1 MELLKITVSDVS
13 AEIKRLTGYVRYDD
27 GLQDEYWFEYPSEF
41 EVSESG
47 NLWLA
52 LLLPLAATINEDLH
66 IPLPLDPRIVD
77 GAADILRIWHSWN
90 SGTSIIKVFADGG
103 LHIIDQRPSLSAAFF
118 STGLDAFYT
127 SYERPRAKHKILIH
141 GFDLAIDKTNEFK
154 AHLARISKVTELM
167 NNTIIP
173 VATNVRTTRW
183 SKTRWQRVSH
193 GSFLS
198 AIGLLFEKHFREVF
212 IGSSHSNYNNLVPNG
227 SHPLTDVLYSTS
239 RTSLIHSGDGL
250 DRLDKTKYLAQH
262 ELALRHLHVCIRGR
276 DGKGQD
282 ELNCSHCEKCYRTM
296 IGLDVVGVLDKCDL
310 FDKSRYNYNEVKNIF
325 LNAPDSIGDYLNMA
339 KLAKSQG
346 KTELSAGIHKCIRR
360 SRLLRFLNCLNKTPI
375 LWRIPH
381 AMEKNSIY

>member
-1 MELLKITVSDVS
+1 MELLKTYISDIDGRTKRITGAV
-13 AEIKRLTGYVRYDD
+13 KYDD
-27 GLQDEYWFEYPSEF
+27 GVEEEYWFEYPSDYEI
-41 EVSESG
+41 SESG
-47 NLWLA
+47 NPWMT
-52 LLLPLAATINEDLH
+52 LLLPLAATLDEELH
-66 IPLPLDPRIVD
+66 ISLPLDPRIVD
-77 GAADILRIWHSWN
+77 GAADILRIWQSWN

-103 LHIIDQRPSLSAAFF
+103 LNIIDQRPSQSAAFF

-141 GFDLAIDKTNEFK
+141 GFDLAIDKTEEFK
-154 AHLARISKVTELM
+154 SHLARISKVTELM
-167 NNTIIP
+167 DNKIIP

-183 SKTRWQRVSH
+183 NKARWQRVSH

-198 AIGLLFEKHFREVF
+198 SIGLLFEKHFHEVF
-212 IGSSHSNYNNLVPNG
+212 IGSSHNDYNNLVPNG
-227 SHPLTDVLYSTS
+227 SHPLSDVLYSTS
-239 RTSLIHSGDGL
+239 RTSLIHSGDGIG
-250 DRLDKTKYLAQH
+250 RLDKTRYLAQH

-310 FDKSRYNYNEVKNIF
+310 FDKNRYNYDEVGNIF
-325 LNAPDSIGDYLNMA
+325 LNAPDGISDYLHMA

-346 KTELSAGIHKCIRR
+346 KTELSAGIHKCLRR
-360 SRLLRFLNCLNKTPI
+360 SRLLRFLSCLNKTPI